1 MHVNS
6 AVLSQHDADTILHN
20 LNYVQSDSAT
30 FLLVSTNIN
39 WIRTYSWRRT
49 KIPSLNKFDAMPDN
63 ATGLFVFV
71 WLLHASIL
79 W

>member
-39 WIRTYSWRRT
+39 
-49 KIPSLNKFDAMPDN
+49 
-63 ATGLFVFV
+63 
-71 WLLHASIL
+71 
-79 W
+79 